1 MRRDRRVKI
10 VATLGPASTNEAMM
24 RRLFDAGADVFRVN
38 MSHATHEGLRE
49 VHQIVRDLEAEF
61 SRPIGILVDLQG
73 PKLRIGKIESGTV
86 RLTKGDIVSFG
97 RREDMGGLGRIHLP
111 HPEIFEAVEADHTLL
126 LDDGKLRLQ
135 ITEASDV
142 RIDAEVMNSGLLGS
156 RKGISL
162 PDTVLPFG
170 ALTDKDRADIECA
183 NTLDIPWLAL
193 SFVQRPEDIEE
204 ARRLSRKGVS
214 IMAKIE
220 KPTAIHHLK
229 EIVELA
235 DGIMVARGDL
245 GVEMP
250 VEKVPGLQKQI
261 SRAARNAGKP
271 VVVATQ
277 MLESMIYAPV
287 PTRAEVS
294 DVATA
299 VFEGADAVMLSAE
312 SAVGK
317 YPTEAVATMNRVAI
331 EVEHDPLYAPIIH
344 AQRIDPLATGADAIS
359 AAARTVAETVDMAAI
374 ICYTATGATALRAAR
389 ERPQQPILALTPIPR
404 TARKLTIVWG
414 QHCVLADDP
423 INLDDMVA
431 KACRIAYQEGFAKAG
446 ERVIV
451 TAGVPLGKAGA
462 TNLLRIAVVDPTE
475 DVDTSR
481 L

>member
-1 MRRDRRVKI
+1 
-10 VATLGPASTNEAMM
+10 
-24 RRLFDAGADVFRVN
+24 
-38 MSHATHEGLRE
+38 
-49 VHQIVRDLEAEF
+49 
-61 SRPIGILVDLQG
+61 
-73 PKLRIGKIESGTV
+73 
-86 RLTKGDIVSFG
+86 
-97 RREDMGGLGRIHLP
+97 
-111 HPEIFEAVEADHTLL
+111 
-126 LDDGKLRLQ
+126 
-135 ITEASDV
+135 
-142 RIDAEVMNSGLLGS
+142 
-156 RKGISL
+156 
-162 PDTVLPFG
+162 
-170 ALTDKDRADIECA
+170 
-183 NTLDIPWLAL
+183 
-193 SFVQRPEDIEE
+193 VQRPSDIEE
-204 ARRLSRKGVS
+204 ARELSLNRTA

-220 KPTAIHHLK
+220 KPTAIHYLK
-229 EIVELA
+229 DIVDLA

-317 YPTEAVATMNRVAI
+317 YPVDAVATMNRIAI
-331 EVEHDPLYAPIIH
+331 EVEQDPLHAAIIH
-344 AQRIDPLATGADAIS
+344 AQRIDPQATGADAIS
-359 AAARTVAETVDMAAI
+359 AAARTVAETLDLAAI
-374 ICYTATGATALRAAR
+374 VCYTATGSTALRAAR

-423 INLDDMVA
+423 FSLDDMVA

-446 ERVIV
+446 EKVIV
-451 TAGVPLGKAGA
+451 TAGVPLGKSGS
-462 TNLLRIAVVDPTE
+462 TNLLRIAEVDPTE
-475 DVDTSR
+475 DVDIP
-481 L
+481 